1 MKNFKLNEGSL
12 LAMMTALPIGVLLVD
27 SMGQI
32 VFANEKFQQLLGYT
46 IDELTA
52 LSANDLIPARLRL
65 AHSKSMQHFMTVPTA
80 RPMHA
85 GRLLPAIKK
94 NGDELHLQ
102 IGLTPIVQ
110 QQQDYVLVSAIEAQ
124 NQVLKVT
131 SPNDAL
137 TGLPGRALFN
147 EVSENLRRLA
157 LRNSACFGVMFIDL
171 DKFKQVNDDLGHHAG
186 DVVLHQVAEVLTKNL
201 RKNDIVG
208 RVGGDEFVVSLY
220 GIESQQALVA
230 LGNKLIREISSIDQA
245 EGKPIDIGASI
256 GAVFVAPPLS
266 HTLDELTDRADVLM
280 YEAKRAGKGTLCAEA
295 I

>member
-1 MKNFKLNEGSL
+1 
-12 LAMMTALPIGVLLVD
+12 MMTALPIGVLLVGP
-27 SMGQI
+27 SGQI
-32 VFANEKFQQLLGYT
+32 VFANEKFQKLLGYT
-46 IDELTA
+46 FDELA
-52 LSANDLIPARLRL
+52 GLSVNDLIPARLRL
-65 AHSKSMQHFMTVPTA
+65 AHSKSMQHFMTVPTERA
-80 RPMHA
+80 MHA

-102 IGLTPIVQ
+102 IGLTPMTQ
-110 QQQDYVLVSAIEAQ
+110 QKNDYVLVSVIEAQ

-157 LRNSACFGVMFIDL
+157 LRNNACFGMMFIDL
-171 DKFKQVNDDLGHHAG
+171 DKFKQVNDDLGHHVG
-186 DVVLHQVAEVLTKNL
+186 DVVLCQVAEVLTRNL

-220 GIESQQALVA
+220 GIESQQALIA

-266 HTLDELTDRADVLM
+266 HTLDELIDKADTLM
-280 YEAKRAGKGTLCAEA
+280 YKAKRAGKGTLCAEA

>member
-1 MKNFKLNEGSL
+1 
-12 LAMMTALPIGVLLVD
+12 
-27 SMGQI
+27 
-32 VFANEKFQQLLGYT
+32 
-46 IDELTA
+46 
-52 LSANDLIPARLRL
+52 
-65 AHSKSMQHFMTVPTA
+65 MQHFMDVPTA
-80 RPMHA
+80 RPMDA

-94 NGDELHLQ
+94 NGDELYLQ

-110 QQQDYVLVSAIEAQ
+110 QQQDYVLVSVIEAQ

-157 LRNSACFGVMFIDL
+157 LRNNACFGMMFIDL
-171 DKFKQVNDDLGHHAG
+171 DKFKQVNDDLGHHVG
-186 DVVLHQVAEVLTKNL
+186 DVLLCQVAEVLTRNL

-230 LGNKLIREISSIDQA
+230 LGNKLIREISSIDQV
-245 EGKPIDIGASI
+245 EDNTVDIGASI
-256 GAVFVAPPLS
+256 GAVFVTPPLS

-280 YEAKRAGKGTLCAEA
+280 YEAKRAGKGALRFET